1 MFLEPVEPSH
11 IFEIVN
17 QLKPKTSCGHDQISS
32 KMIKDTIQ
40 NIAIPLSHIINRSLS
55 TGIVPNQL
63 KIAKVIPVYKT
74 SNQDDIKNYRPI
86 SLLPAF
92 SKIFEKVMFTKIM
105 SFLNSQKILYKNQYG
120 FRPKHSTIH
129 PLIHLLNKCAEAAN
143 SQPKKLTMSIFCDLS
158 KAFDVISHKIL
169 IKKLEYYGI
178 RGIVKNWLINY
189 LSDRTQY
196 VEIENNASSV
206 SKIKCGVPQG
216 SILGPLLYLIY
227 VNEIGKCTEGNVL
240 SFADDTSL
248 VLSHQNPQT
257 LYHNANLEINKL
269 YNWFCANNLSLNAGK
284 TKYIVIREPYDKSDI
299 TGLSLS

>member
-11 IFEIVN
+11 ISEIVN
-17 QLKPKTSCGHDQISS
+17 KLKPKTSCGHDQISS

-92 SKIFEKVMFTKIM
+92 SKIFEKAMFTKCM

-129 PLIHLLNKCAEAAN
+129 PLINLLNKCAEVAN

-158 KAFDVISHKIL
+158 KAFDAISHKSFDKETRIL
-169 IKKLEYYGI
+169 RNQRNCKELAYKLLI
-178 RGIVKNWLINY
+178 WSNTICWNW
-189 LSDRTQY
+189 
-196 VEIENNASSV
+196 
-206 SKIKCGVPQG
+206 K
-216 SILGPLLYLIY
+216 
-227 VNEIGKCTEGNVL
+227 
-240 SFADDTSL
+240 
-248 VLSHQNPQT
+248 
-257 LYHNANLEINKL
+257 
-269 YNWFCANNLSLNAGK
+269 
-284 TKYIVIREPYDKSDI
+284 
-299 TGLSLS
+299 

>member
-1 MFLEPVEPSH
+1 
-11 IFEIVN
+11 
-17 QLKPKTSCGHDQISS
+17 
-32 KMIKDTIQ
+32 
-40 NIAIPLSHIINRSLS
+40 
-55 TGIVPNQL
+55 
-63 KIAKVIPVYKT
+63 
-74 SNQDDIKNYRPI
+74 
-86 SLLPAF
+86 
-92 SKIFEKVMFTKIM
+92 
-105 SFLNSQKILYKNQYG
+105 
-120 FRPKHSTIH
+120 
-129 PLIHLLNKCAEAAN
+129 
-143 SQPKKLTMSIFCDLS
+143 MSIFCDLS
-158 KAFDVISHKIL
+158 KAFDVISHTIL

-189 LSDRTQY
+189 LSGRTQY

-227 VNEIGKCTEGNVL
+227 VNDIGKCTKGNVL

-269 YNWFCANNLSLNAGK
+269 YNWFCANKLSLNAIK

-299 TGLSLS
+299 TGLSLSINGVPLSQIGNAYGEKSTKFIGIYIDEFLTWNYHLTHINNRISRALFMIRQTKHFLPVASLRTLYFAMIHPHISYGILAWGKCNPNNT

>member
-1 MFLEPVEPSH
+1 
-11 IFEIVN
+11 
-17 QLKPKTSCGHDQISS
+17 
-32 KMIKDTIQ
+32 
-40 NIAIPLSHIINRSLS
+40 
-55 TGIVPNQL
+55 
-63 KIAKVIPVYKT
+63 
-74 SNQDDIKNYRPI
+74 
-86 SLLPAF
+86 
-92 SKIFEKVMFTKIM
+92 
-105 SFLNSQKILYKNQYG
+105 
-120 FRPKHSTIH
+120 
-129 PLIHLLNKCAEAAN
+129 
-143 SQPKKLTMSIFCDLS
+143 MSIFCDLS
-158 KAFDVISHKIL
+158 KAFDVISRTIL

-227 VNEIGKCTEGNVL
+227 VNDIGKCTEGNVL

-257 LYHNANLEINKL
+257 LYLNANLEINKL

-299 TGLSLS
+299 TGLSLSNRQCIWWKKYQISWHIHWWVSHMESSSDSYQQQNIKSSIHD